1 MCEKMASM
9 HFKLKNQNATDT
21 YLVNGVNLSMYLQK
35 FKEKARTV
43 QDPKMKSFSSKEELI
58 PKWDDKDFGY
68 GPRDIL

>member
-1 MCEKMASM
+1 
-9 HFKLKNQNATDT
+9 
-21 YLVNGVNLSMYLQK
+21 MYLQK

-68 GPRDIL
+68 GPRDILWKAITRVIYEKSITNPKKIKGQEED